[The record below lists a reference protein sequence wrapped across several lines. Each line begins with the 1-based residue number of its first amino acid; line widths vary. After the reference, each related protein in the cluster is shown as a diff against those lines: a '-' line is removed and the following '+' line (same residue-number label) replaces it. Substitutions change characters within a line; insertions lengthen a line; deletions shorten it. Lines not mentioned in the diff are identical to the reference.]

1 MKFYQCDRSG
11 GDAVPAIDYGDEDD
25 FDMPP
30 GWGDV
35 TIRVRE
41 PNPEILAIQE
51 GVIETQARIKDLV
64 TAAKAAGET
73 EPSEEFLQ
81 AEEDLRGL
89 LEELNNV
96 VPTVVVERAFHLAPP
111 SLAKVLRLIVGEKKP

>member
-11 GDAVPAIDYGDEDD
+11 GEPVPAFDYGDDD
-25 FDMPP
+25 DLDLPP

-41 PNPEILAIQE
+41 QNPEILAIRE
-51 GVIETQARIKDLV
+51 GIGETQQRIKELIA
-64 TAAKAAGET
+64 AAKAAGDT

-89 LEELNNV
+89 VEELNNV
-96 VPTVVVERAFHLAPP
+96 APTVVAERSFHLAPP
-111 SLAKVLRLIVGEKKP
+111 SLGKVLRLIIGEKK